1 MTMDSKNNKFSRR
14 SFLSKSALGAGAVAA
29 ASFSGIGNELKAA
42 VGKTKTY
49 SRPSNLEITELK
61 LGYIRGGSHVFV
73 KIYTNQGIVGHGE
86 GADAVRGTYQ
96 LIKGWERRLVGRNPL
111 DVHRLFYEIRRGG
124 VFGGAQSGMYL
135 AALAAVETALW
146 DLAGKALD
154 VPVYQM
160 LGGKFRDRVRVYM
173 DTALYQSSQPTP
185 EDFAR
190 NAQTAVDYGMTGI
203 KFDLD
208 QANDPNRWD
217 QHNWTASRGEIERM
231 YEQIAAVREQVGPDV
246 DICCDMHGRY
256 DLPSAKKIARKL
268 EPLELMWLE
277 DPVPAENAEAYRYIQ
292 ESTTTPI
299 CTGENLYL
307 AHDFRELF
315 EIGAV
320 DIIMPDMQKCGGL
333 GEGQRIANLAQLYY
347 IPFAPHMVSSYLGA
361 MACAHVCVS
370 VPNFMIMEWQIYFH
384 EDNMFQEIVNFEGN
398 MVDDDGYLS
407 ISENPG
413 IGVEINEEGMRKY
426 ATEGYPFFE

>member
-1 MTMDSKNNKFSRR
+1 MENSDKKFSRR
-14 SFLSKSALGAGAVAA
+14 SFLSKSVLGAGALAA
-29 ASFSGIGNELKAA
+29 APFAGMGKELESA
-42 VGKTKTY
+42 VKNTKKY
-49 SRPSNLEITELK
+49 SRPSDLQITDLK
-61 LGYIRGGSHVFV
+61 VGYIRGGSHLFV
-73 KIYTNQGIVGHGE
+73 KIYTNQDIVGHGE
-86 GADAVRGTYQ
+86 GADAVRGTDQ
-96 LIKGWERRLVGRNPL
+96 LVLGWGRRLKGQNPL
-111 DVHRLFYEIRRGG
+111 NVHRLFYEIRRSG

-146 DLAGKALD
+146 DLAGKALG

-185 EDFAR
+185 EDFAES
-190 NAQTAVDYGMTGI
+190 AQTAVDYGMTAV

-217 QHNWTASRGEIERM
+217 QHNWTASHGEVERM
-231 YEQIAAVREQVGPDV
+231 YDQIAAAREQVGPEV
-246 DICCDMHGRY
+246 DLCCDMHGRY

-268 EPLELMWLE
+268 EPLNLMWLE
-277 DPVPAENAEAYRYIQ
+277 DPIPAENPEAYKYIQ
-292 ESTTTPI
+292 EETTTPL

-307 AHDFRELF
+307 ANDFRELF
-315 EIGAV
+315 EIGAI
-320 DIIMPDMQKCGGL
+320 DMIMPDLQKCGGL

-361 MACAHVCVS
+361 MACAHVCAS

-384 EDNMFQEIVNFEGN
+384 EDEMFQEIVDFEGP
-398 MVDDDGYLS
+398 MVDDDGYLPV
-407 ISENPG
+407 SEKPG
-413 IGVEINEEGMRKY
+413 IGVEINEEGMRRY

>member
-1 MTMDSKNNKFSRR
+1 MENTDKKFSRR
-14 SFLSKSALGAGAVAA
+14 SFLSKSALGAGALAA
-29 ASFSGIGNELKAA
+29 APFAGMGKELENA
-42 VGKTKTY
+42 VKKTKKY
-49 SRPSNLEITELK
+49 SRPSDLEITDLK
-61 LGYIRGGSHVFV
+61 VGYIRGGSHLFV
-73 KIYTNQGIVGHGE
+73 KIYTNQDIVGHGE
-86 GADAVRGTYQ
+86 GADAVRGTDQ
-96 LIKGWERRLVGRNPL
+96 LVLGWGRRLEGRNPL
-111 DVHRLFYEIRRGG
+111 DVHRLFYEIRRSG

-146 DLAGKALD
+146 DLAGKALG

-173 DTALYQSSQPTP
+173 DTALYQSSQPSP
-185 EDFAR
+185 QDFAES
-190 NAQTAVDYGMTGI
+190 AQTAVDYGMTAV

-217 QHNWTASRGEIERM
+217 QYNWTASSGEVERM
-231 YEQIAAVREQVGPDV
+231 YDQIAAAREQVGPEV
-246 DICCDMHGRY
+246 DLCCDMHGRY

-277 DPVPAENAEAYRYIQ
+277 DPIPAENPEAYKYIQ
-292 ESTTTPI
+292 EETTTAL

-307 AHDFRELF
+307 ANDFRELF
-315 EIGAV
+315 EIGAI
-320 DIIMPDMQKCGGL
+320 DIIMPDLQKCGGL

-361 MACAHVCVS
+361 MACAHVCAS

-384 EDNMFQEIVNFEGN
+384 EDEMFQEIVDYEGP
-398 MVDDDGYLS
+398 MVDDDGYLP
-407 ISENPG
+407 ISEKPG

>member
-1 MTMDSKNNKFSRR
+1 MKKDISRR
-14 SFLSKSALGAGAVAA
+14 SFLSKGALGASMLAA
-29 ASFSGIGNELKAA
+29 APLASAGQGLESA
-42 VGKTKTY
+42 VGQTKKH
-49 SRPSNLEITELK
+49 SRPTNLEITDLK
-61 LGYIRGGSHVFV
+61 CGYIRGGSHLFV
-73 KIYTNQGIVGHGE
+73 KIYTNQDIVGHGE
-86 GADAVRGTYQ
+86 GADAVRGTDQ
-96 LIKGWERRLVGRNPL
+96 LVMGWGRRLKGRSPL

-173 DTALYQSSQPTP
+173 DTALYQSSEPSP
-185 EDFAR
+185 EDFAES
-190 NAQTAVDYGMTGI
+190 AQKAVDYNMTAV

-217 QHNWTASRGEIERM
+217 QYNWTASSGEVERM
-231 YEQIAAVREQVGPDV
+231 YRQIEAAREQVGPDV
-246 DICCDMHGRY
+246 DLCCDMHGRY
-256 DLPSAKKIARKL
+256 DLPSAKRIARKM

-277 DPVPAENAEAYRYIQ
+277 DPIPAENPEAYKYIQ
-292 ESTTTPI
+292 QETTTPL

-307 AHDFRELF
+307 ANDFRELF

-320 DIIMPDMQKCGGL
+320 DMVMPDLQKCGGL

-361 MACAHVCVS
+361 MACAHVCAS

-384 EDNMFQEIVNFEGN
+384 EDEMFQEIVDFDGQ
-398 MVDDDGYLS
+398 MVDSDGYLP
-407 ISENPG
+407 ISEKPG

>member
-1 MTMDSKNNKFSRR
+1 M
-14 SFLSKSALGAGAVAA
+14 
-29 ASFSGIGNELKAA
+29 
-42 VGKTKTY
+42 
-49 SRPSNLEITELK
+49 
-61 LGYIRGGSHVFV
+61 FV
-73 KIYTNQGIVGHGE
+73 KIYTNQDIVGHGE
-86 GADAVRGTYQ
+86 GADAVRGTDQ
-96 LIKGWERRLVGRNPL
+96 LVMGWGRMLRGRNPL

-135 AALAAVETALW
+135 AALSAVETALW

-185 EDFAR
+185 EDFAES
-190 NAQTAVDYGMTGI
+190 AQKAVDYNMTAI

-217 QHNWTASRGEIERM
+217 YHNWTASRGEVERM
-231 YEQIAAVREQVGPDV
+231 YDQIAAAREQVGPDV
-246 DICCDMHGRY
+246 DLCCDMHGRY
-256 DLPSAKKIARKL
+256 DLPSAKRIARKL

-277 DPVPAENAEAYRYIQ
+277 EPIPAENAKAYRFIQ
-292 ESTTTPI
+292 EATSTPL
-299 CTGENLYL
+299 CAGENLYL
-307 AHDFRELF
+307 AHDYLELF
-315 EIGAV
+315 ELGAI
-320 DIIMPDMQKCGGL
+320 DIIMPDLQKCGGL
-333 GEGQRIANLAQLYY
+333 GEGQRIANLAQLHY

-361 MACAHVCVS
+361 MACAHVCAS

-384 EDNMFQEIVNFEGN
+384 EDEMFQEIVDFDGE
-398 MVDDDGYLS
+398 MVDDEGYVPLS
-407 ISENPG
+407 EKPG
-413 IGVEINEEGMRKY
+413 IGVEINEEGMRPY

>member
-1 MTMDSKNNKFSRR
+1 MDSTNNKYSRR
-14 SFLSKSALGAGAVAA
+14 SFLSKSALGAGAFAA
-29 ASFSGIGNELKAA
+29 APFTGAGKGLEQA
-42 VGKTKTY
+42 VNKTKKY
-49 SRPSNLEITELK
+49 SRPSDLEITDLK
-61 LGYIRGGSHVFV
+61 VGYIRGGSHLFV
-73 KIYTNQGIVGHGE
+73 KIYTNQDIVGHGE
-86 GADAVRGTYQ
+86 GADAVRGTDQ
-96 LIKGWERRLVGRNPL
+96 LVLGWGRRLQGRNPL
-111 DVHRLFYEIRRGG
+111 DVHRLFYEIRRSG

-146 DLAGKALD
+146 DLAGKALG
-154 VPVYQM
+154 VPVYQL

-173 DTALYQSSQPTP
+173 DTALYQSSQPSP
-185 EDFAR
+185 EEFAQS
-190 NAQTAVDYGMTGI
+190 AQKAVDYNMTAV

-208 QANDPNRWD
+208 QANDPARWD
-217 QHNWTASRGEIERM
+217 RYNWTASQGEIERM
-231 YEQIAAVREQVGPDV
+231 YAQMMAAREQVGPDV
-246 DICCDMHGRY
+246 DICADMHGRY
-256 DLPSAKKIARKL
+256 DLPSAKKIARKM
-268 EPLELMWLE
+268 EPVNLMWLE
-277 DPVPAENAEAYRYIQ
+277 DPIPAENPEAYKYIQ
-292 ESTTTPI
+292 EETTTPL

-320 DIIMPDMQKCGGL
+320 DMIMPDLQKAGGL

-361 MACAHVCVS
+361 MATAHVCAS

-384 EDNMFQEIVNFEGN
+384 EDPMFKEIVSWDGDQ
-398 MVDDDGYLS
+398 MVDEDGYLPVS
-407 ISENPG
+407 DQPG

>member
-1 MTMDSKNNKFSRR
+1 MEHTDNKFSRR
-14 SFLSKSALGAGAVAA
+14 SFLSKFALGAGALAA
-29 ASFSGIGNELKAA
+29 TPLAGAGRELESA
-42 VGKTKTY
+42 VKNTKQY
-49 SRPSNLEITELK
+49 SRPSDLEITDLK
-61 LGYIRGGSHVFV
+61 VGYIRGGSHLFV
-73 KIYTNQGIVGHGE
+73 KIYTNQDIVGHGE
-86 GADAVRGTYQ
+86 GADAVRGTDQ
-96 LIKGWERRLVGRNPL
+96 LVLGWGRRLEGRNPL
-111 DVHRLFYEIRRGG
+111 DVHRLFYEIRRSG

-146 DLAGKALD
+146 DLAGKALG

-173 DTALYQSSQPTP
+173 DTALYQSSQPSP
-185 EDFAR
+185 QDFAES
-190 NAQTAVDYGMTGI
+190 AQTAVDYGMTAV

-217 QHNWTASRGEIERM
+217 RYNWTASQGEVERM
-231 YEQIAAVREQVGPDV
+231 YNQIAAAREQVGPDV
-246 DICCDMHGRY
+246 DLCCDMHGRY
-256 DLPSAKKIARKL
+256 DLPSAKQIARKL
-268 EPLELMWLE
+268 EPLNLMWLE
-277 DPVPAENAEAYRYIQ
+277 DPVPAENPEAYKYIQ
-292 ESTTTPI
+292 EETTTPL

-307 AHDFRELF
+307 ANDFRELF
-315 EIGAV
+315 EIGAI
-320 DIIMPDMQKCGGL
+320 DMIMPDLQKCGGL

-361 MACAHVCVS
+361 MACAHVCAS

-384 EDNMFQEIVNFEGN
+384 EDEMFQEIVDYEGS
-398 MVDDDGYLS
+398 MVDDDGYLP
-407 ISENPG
+407 ISEKPG